1 MRGDFYTKEGFIK
14 KIFIVIAALILAMT
28 GIFFAWANDTYC
40 SMETISSND
49 LVEVE
54 TGDYIVYKP
63 IEKEVSKGFIF
74 YLGAKVEPDAYS
86 KLCSKIAEEGYLV
99 VIAPMTL
106 DLAILSPNKA
116 EDIIKEYSNI
126 ESWAIG
132 GHSLGGVMAANYA
145 VKDEKIDGLIF
156 YASYP
161 QGDELQDSDLKVL
174 SMYGSNDGVAKLDK
188 VKDAILPEESEII
201 EIKGGNHAGFGTYG
215 EQSGDNKADISN
227 DEQINEAADYT
238 IKFLNNL

>member
-1 MRGDFYTKEGFIK
+1 MA
-14 KIFIVIAALILAMT
+14 VLILAVT
-28 GIFFAWANDTYC
+28 GIFFVWASDTYT
-40 SMETISSND
+40 STEIVNSNE

-54 TGDYIVYKP
+54 TGDYIVFKP
-63 IEKEVSKGFIF
+63 KEKNVSRGFIF
-74 YLGAKVEPDAYS
+74 YPGAKVEPEAYS

-99 VIAPMTL
+99 VIASMTL

-116 EDIIKEYSNI
+116 EDIIKEYSDI
-126 ESWAIG
+126 KSWAIG

-145 VKDEKIDGLIF
+145 AKDEKIDGLVF

-161 QGDELQDSDLKVL
+161 QGDELKDSDLKVL
-174 SMYGSNDGVAKLDK
+174 SIYGSNDGVAKLDK
-188 VKDAILPEESEII
+188 VKEAILPEGSEII

-215 EQSGDNKADISN
+215 EQSGDNNADISN
-227 DEQINEAADYT
+227 DEQISEAADYT